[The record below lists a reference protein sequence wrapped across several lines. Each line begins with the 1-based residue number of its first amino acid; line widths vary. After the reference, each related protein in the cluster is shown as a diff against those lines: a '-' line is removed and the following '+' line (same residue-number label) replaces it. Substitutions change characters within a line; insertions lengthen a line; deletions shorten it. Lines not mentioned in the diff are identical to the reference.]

1 MEGGFEEFWVD
12 ALVYRR
18 CNDGEFAFEDA
29 QSKYNDELSEEQGSL
44 MKDTGCG
51 SLCLDL
57 YEPHKCL
64 APLCR
69 ARKRS
74 WGLNFTALWEGIQ
87 MLGKMRWVGFS
98 AESAPFLARCP
109 HDDKR
114 IVVRGR
120 KLVLR
125 ANAKRFS

>member
-1 MEGGFEEFWVD
+1 VD
-12 ALVYRR
+12 ALVYQQ

-29 QSKYNDELSEEQGSL
+29 QSRNNDEFSEERGSL
-44 MKDTGCG
+44 MKDTRCG

-57 YEPHKCL
+57 CEPHKCF
-64 APLCR
+64 APLR
-69 ARKRS
+69 LVRKRS
-74 WGLNFTALWEGIQ
+74 WGLNFTALWECIQ
-87 MLGKMRWVGFS
+87 MLGKLAGS
-98 AESAPFLARCP
+98 AFQPSPPFLVRCP

>member
-1 MEGGFEEFWVD
+1 
-12 ALVYRR
+12 
-18 CNDGEFAFEDA
+18 
-29 QSKYNDELSEEQGSL
+29 

-57 YEPHKCL
+57 YEPHNCL

-87 MLGKMRWVGFS
+87 MLGKLVGS
-98 AESAPFLARCP
+98 AFQPSPPFLVCCP
-109 HDDKR
+109 HDDER
-114 IVVRGR
+114 IVVSGR

>member
-1 MEGGFEEFWVD
+1 
-12 ALVYRR
+12 
-18 CNDGEFAFEDA
+18 
-29 QSKYNDELSEEQGSL
+29 
-44 MKDTGCG
+44 MKDTGCR

-64 APLCR
+64 APLCW

-87 MLGKMRWVGFS
+87 MLGKLVGS
-98 AESAPFLARCP
+98 AFQPSPPFFARCP
-109 HDDKR
+109 HDDER
-114 IVVRGR
+114 IVVCGR
-120 KLVLR
+120 KLILR

>member
-1 MEGGFEEFWVD
+1 
-12 ALVYRR
+12 
-18 CNDGEFAFEDA
+18 
-29 QSKYNDELSEEQGSL
+29 

-57 YEPHKCL
+57 SEPHKCL
-64 APLCR
+64 VPLHR

-87 MLGKMRWVGFS
+87 MLGKLVRLTFQPS
-98 AESAPFLARCP
+98 PPFLERCP
-109 HDDKR
+109 HDDER

>member
-1 MEGGFEEFWVD
+1 MD
-12 ALVYRR
+12 ALVYQQ
-18 CNDGEFAFEDA
+18 CNDGEFAFEGA
-29 QSKYNDELSEEQGSL
+29 QSKNNDELSEEQGLL
-44 MKDTGCG
+44 MNDTGCG

-57 YEPHKCL
+57 YEPHKCF
-64 APLCR
+64 APLRR

-87 MLGKMRWVGFS
+87 MLGKLVGS
-98 AESAPFLARCP
+98 AFQPSPPFLTHCP

-125 ANAKRFS
+125 ANAKRLS

>member
-1 MEGGFEEFWVD
+1 
-12 ALVYRR
+12 
-18 CNDGEFAFEDA
+18 
-29 QSKYNDELSEEQGSL
+29 
-44 MKDTGCG
+44 MKDTRCG

-57 YEPHKCL
+57 CELHKCF
-64 APLCR
+64 APLHL

-87 MLGKMRWVGFS
+87 MLGKLVGS
-98 AESAPFLARCP
+98 AFQPSRPFPARCP
-109 HDDKR
+109 HDDKH

>member
-12 ALVYRR
+12 ALVYPR
-18 CNDGEFAFEDA
+18 CDDGGFAFEDA
-29 QSKYNDELSEEQGSL
+29 QLKNNDELSEERGSL
-44 MKDTGCG
+44 VKDTRCG

-57 YEPHKCL
+57 YEPHKCF
-64 APLCR
+64 APLRR

-87 MLGKMRWVGFS
+87 MLGKLVGS
-98 AESAPFLARCP
+98 AFQPSPPFLTRCL
-109 HDDKR
+109 HDDER